1 MKFDYNNRLFQAVT
15 EICNFIALNL
25 LFLITCF
32 PIITIGPALSSLFYV
47 TLRYADDKSGYL
59 VKDYLIQLKSD
70 LKNRFLISF
79 IFLLAGALLSF
90 LTLFWFSIQTT
101 IGTIFAVI
109 CLALLL
115 LLIVAFIICCALS
128 GRYQNSLRQTLKNS
142 FLLAIASPWHSII
155 ILSIPVAL
163 LCLGVIMSSFKI
175 FLVLFGASLSAYCS
189 AFCLL
194 SLFKKFEWR

>member
-90 LTLFWFSIQTT
+90 LTLFWFSVQTT

-128 GRYQNSLRQTLKNS
+128 GRYQNSLHQTLKNS

-194 SLFKKFEWR
+194 SLFKKFEWS

>member
-79 IFLLAGALLSF
+79 IF
-90 LTLFWFSIQTT
+90 
-101 IGTIFAVI
+101 
-109 CLALLL
+109 
-115 LLIVAFIICCALS
+115 
-128 GRYQNSLRQTLKNS
+128 
-142 FLLAIASPWHSII
+142 II
-155 ILSIPVAL
+155 I
-163 LCLGVIMSSFKI
+163 
-175 FLVLFGASLSAYCS
+175 
-189 AFCLL
+189 
-194 SLFKKFEWR
+194 

>member
-47 TLRYADDKSGYL
+47 TLRYADDKRGYL

-90 LTLFWFSIQTT
+90 LTLFWFSVQTT